1 MLDYDVVVIGAGSG
15 GIGAALSAGK
25 YGLRTLLVEKNNE
38 IGGNAAVSGV
48 SVWEMGAGGTGVPF
62 DIYKRLKKVKNAVG
76 IYEFNRHCAW
86 KNESGESQFPA
97 GADLTIAPNLKY
109 IDSLRRFGSGPLA
122 SSEEFVRKYWHGVPF
137 EPNIYQHIV
146 EEMIKEYPKI
156 DLLKNTS
163 FVKADY
169 VDGQVISIKLSNQKD
184 IRASYYID
192 ATDDGHLSR
201 ACGGE
206 ILFGQ
211 ESRSMFKEPSAPLN
225 PTKKLNG
232 VSLIFRIS
240 SIDRNEVQPLPDE
253 IPSEC
258 WWASKFPL
266 TSLVQYPNGD
276 YNVNMLPTMSGE
288 DFYNWSNKD
297 LTVYEECIRRSLA
310 HWHNLQTNYPMFRSF
325 KIISRFISLGVR
337 ETHRVRGEYVLTE
350 NDLAKGL
357 EQQGDPD
364 IIAIS
369 DHPMDVHE
377 EGRSGCTEL
386 DFPYGIPY
394 RCLVPK
400 GFKNM
405 LMASRAAS
413 FSSIAASSCRLSR
426 TMMQLGQAAGTAIYL
441 ANRDKVNVMAV
452 AFEELRSELKKNHVQ
467 LEWPMSNDLREYIE
481 KEQ

>member
-1 MLDYDVVVIGAGSG
+1 MDDYDVVVIGAGSG
-15 GIGAALSAGK
+15 GIGAALTAGK
-25 YGLRTLLVEKNNE
+25 YGLRTLLLEKNNE

-86 KNESGESQFPA
+86 KNDTGESQFPA
-97 GADLTIAPNLKY
+97 GADLTISPKLKY
-109 IDSLRRFGSGPLA
+109 VDSLRRFGSGSLA
-122 SSEEFVRKYWHGVPF
+122 TSEGFVRKYWHGVPF
-137 EPNIYQHIV
+137 EPSLYQHIV
-146 EEMIKEYPKI
+146 EEMLKEYPKI
-156 DLLKNTS
+156 ELLKNTS
-163 FVKADY
+163 FVKAEY
-169 VDGQVISIKLSNQKD
+169 IDGKVISIKLSNKKD

-201 ACGGE
+201 ACGGQT
-206 ILFGQ
+206 LFGQ
-211 ESRSMFKEPSAPLN
+211 ESRSMFKEPSAPFN

-240 SIDRNEVQPLPDE
+240 PTDKNEVQSLPDD
-253 IPSEC
+253 IPLEC
-258 WWASKFPL
+258 WWASQFPL

-288 DFYNWSNKD
+288 EFFNWINTD
-297 LTVYEECIRRSLA
+297 LTAYEECLRRSLA
-310 HWHNLQTNYPMFRSF
+310 HWHNLQANYPMFQSF

-337 ETHRVRGEYVLTE
+337 ETHRVIGEYVLTE
-350 NDLAKGL
+350 DDLVKGL
-357 EQQGDPD
+357 KQQSHPD
-364 IIAIS
+364 IVAIS

-377 EGRSGCTEL
+377 EGRSGCAEL

-400 GFKNM
+400 GLKNV

-413 FSSIAASSCRLSR
+413 FSSVAASSCRLSR

-441 ANRDKVNVMAV
+441 ATKDKVNVM
-452 AFEELRSELKKNHVQ
+452 EISYDELRSELKKNHVQ
-467 LEWPMSNDLREYIE
+467 LEWPMSNDLREYLE
-481 KEQ
+481 KE